1 MTTAFIPP
9 VLADRDLFAERVA
22 RIIRDAAAQGLCGT
36 GQAVAKKLIGALT
49 SGAVGSTVEFKTGEV
64 WLRTYGMD
72 AKRRNTAWIARWLVL
87 IDDAEYPIGH
97 YLRDMADAAADV
109 FDEASRASGLW
120 CKYADSEAEA
130 LQKLVSADPLAGV
143 QIPSRA

>member
-72 AKRRNTAWIARWLVL
+72 AKR
-87 IDDAEYPIGH
+87 
-97 YLRDMADAAADV
+97 DMADAAADV